1 MKNVLAFLILLCC
14 LFSCNRESNFFLGE
28 MKISHSLENEYN
40 LIGSKLTGIDT
51 VGPLGI
57 NFLPEYIMITLY
69 KSPSFLEIYD
79 RVTYKSIGQYFSKG
93 NGPGESLALSV
104 LNQEMDSVAMLQD
117 YIKKQVLTMSL
128 KEVEGFYEATVKKV
142 ADYTCFVDPLQ
153 VFFYNDSLLLIKSLD
168 IEKGLIYSL
177 YDFKNKNVLKEYVL
191 YNEVLDQSDLNRIMT
206 LADALKPD
214 KSKLVSLTGAFNQI
228 DILDLDNPAR
238 NISISIGDENMSLEW
253 LRKHQPDECPDF
265 YISLPRCND
274 EYIIALHQDVDS
286 KKAEFHVINWEGKA
300 LYRLKTDEELRDFN
314 IDWENAVLYGISET
328 DEVYVYSLKEVK
340 L

>member
-1 MKNVLAFLILLCC
+1 M
-14 LFSCNRESNFFLGE
+14 RNF
-28 MKISHSLENEYN
+28 HSLENEYS
-40 LIGSKLTGIDT
+40 LLGSKLTGIDT
-51 VGPLGI
+51 VGSLGI
-57 NFLPEYIMITLY
+57 NFLPEYIMVTLY

-79 RVTYKSIGQYFSKG
+79 RVTYRSIGQYFSRG

-104 LNQEMDSVAMLQD
+104 LNQEMDSVAMFQD
-117 YIKKQVLTMSL
+117 YIKKQILTMRL
-128 KEVEGFYEATVKKV
+128 KKVEGSYEATVKKI
-142 ADYTCFVDPLQ
+142 ADYTCFIDPLQ
-153 VFFYNDSLLLIKSLD
+153 VFYYGDSLLLIKSLD
-168 IEKGLIYSL
+168 IEKGIIYSL
-177 YDFKNKNVLKEYVL
+177 YDFKNKKVLKEYAL
-191 YNEVLDQSDLNRIMT
+191 YNEVLDQSDLNRMMT

-238 NISISIGDENMSLEW
+238 SISISIGDENISLEW
-253 LRKHQPDECPDF
+253 LRKHRSDECPNF

-286 KKAEFHVINWEGKA
+286 KKAEFHVINWEGEA

-314 IDWENAVLYGISET
+314 IDWKNRMLYGISEA